1 MLDISAV
8 QPNQSNLNTKKML
21 VTDNQVLDPPI
32 GGGRVRIY
40 ELYKNFDPSA
50 FDITYLGTFDWL
62 GPEERE
68 QKLAEHFKEILIPMT
83 VPHITI
89 DKIFSRLCKGKTT
102 LDVTIPLLMGFTE
115 KYKRKLSKLIKEMDV
130 VVISHPWVFPYVKT
144 EIKNMGRKP
153 ILIYDSHNIEY
164 KIKKDI
170 LCDTLLGKFLV
181 HKVKK
186 VERDLI
192 KNCDLI
198 FTCSDEDAQ
207 GFSDLYGVDKKKI
220 LVIPNGASVRDIPF
234 PNTEKRESM
243 QNHFGLEKKP
253 TAVFLASGGYE
264 PNDNAAEYICLKLA
278 PLLIDITFVLVGSA
292 CDIILNKHSNQLTE
306 NTKLMGVVSKEDKKG
321 LLYAA
326 DLALNPV
333 TKGSGT
339 NIKVFDYLAAGLP
352 LVTTPV
358 GARGIDFTNNEDVVI
373 AEIDDFSEVI
383 KMLINDD
390 ALRSSI
396 SKKGRELAEKY
407 DWGAIAKIAEKGII
421 NQERGFR
428 CTI

>member
-1 MLDISAV
+1 MIQTTNGFVHAKLKI
-8 QPNQSNLNTKKML
+8 PHRTK
-21 VTDNQVLDPPI
+21 T
-32 GGGRVRIY
+32 
-40 ELYKNFDPSA
+40 
-50 FDITYLGTFDWL
+50 
-62 GPEERE
+62 
-68 QKLAEHFKEILIPMT
+68 ILS
-83 VPHITI
+83 
-89 DKIFSRLCKGKTT
+89 KIFPTKIKMEDTSIMLSDDIK
-102 LDVTIPLLMGFTE
+102 
-115 KYKRKLSKLIKEMDV
+115 KLSKMERETIIGSIPEGFSEHNKL
-130 VVISHPWVFPYVKT
+130 VFPS
-144 EIKNMGRKP
+144 ELP
-153 ILIYDSHNIEY
+153 
-164 KIKKDI
+164 
-170 LCDTLLGKFLV
+170 
-181 HKVKK
+181 
-186 VERDLI
+186 
-192 KNCDLI
+192 
-198 FTCSDEDAQ
+198 
-207 GFSDLYGVDKKKI
+207 KI
-220 LVIPNGASVRDIPF
+220 LVIPNGALVRDIPF

-243 QNHFGLEKKP
+243 RNHFGLEKKP
-253 TAVFLASGGYE
+253 TAVFLASWGYE

-306 NTKLMGVVSKEDKKG
+306 NIKLMGVVSKEDKKG

>member
-1 MLDISAV
+1 
-8 QPNQSNLNTKKML
+8 
-21 VTDNQVLDPPI
+21 
-32 GGGRVRIY
+32 
-40 ELYKNFDPSA
+40 
-50 FDITYLGTFDWL
+50 
-62 GPEERE
+62 
-68 QKLAEHFKEILIPMT
+68 
-83 VPHITI
+83 
-89 DKIFSRLCKGKTT
+89 
-102 LDVTIPLLMGFTE
+102 
-115 KYKRKLSKLIKEMDV
+115 
-130 VVISHPWVFPYVKT
+130 
-144 EIKNMGRKP
+144 
-153 ILIYDSHNIEY
+153 
-164 KIKKDI
+164 
-170 LCDTLLGKFLV
+170 V

-186 VERDLI
+186 VEGKLV

-198 FTCSDEDAQ
+198 FVCSDEDAQ

-220 LVIPNGASVRDIPF
+220 LIIPNGASIRDIPF
-234 PNTEKRESM
+234 PNTEEKESTR
-243 QNHFGLEKKP
+243 NHFGLEKGP
-253 TAVFLASGGYE
+253 TAIFLASGGYE

-278 PLLIDITFVLVGSA
+278 PLLNDITFILVGSA

-306 NTKLMGVVSKEDKKG
+306 NIKLMGVVSQEDKKN
-321 LLYAA
+321 LLYSS

-373 AEIDDFSEVI
+373 AEIDDFPEVI

-407 DWGAIAKIAEKGII
+407 DWGAIAKIAEKKYAFQAVNKLRESGNVVNVVSPEDGDGDFTTNLRGWCNILKIFKYALFYDQII
-421 NQERGFR
+421 LQYHESFFYDDKQEKKFMSILA
-428 CTI
+428 THLSFYFLFIFLKKKIEVIIHEIPSLFSSN